1 MTADISSYFKY
12 LWIFLVRRLYVAA
25 AMILEDVFESQLDRD
40 VILREGSARWC
51 VGMGQLEEDS
61 DDLEAGYI
69 SSDESAH
76 AADLAERLRVK
87 PSKDI
92 WELEDIRQCLNQLP
106 FAEEISGLLE
116 AEDNDEV
123 ISLATSTGG
132 GEGLRTAALWACW
145 QARSSLLA
153 ALLKLGVDPNAT
165 DDAGRTCLHLSC
177 LVGSE
182 ECTHMLLEH
191 KADPNRWDSSQDTK
205 ATPLHCAASA
215 KSLACVKVLIA
226 YGADVNAGLS
236 EKSPLHYAVL
246 SNAPEVV
253 SALLEAG
260 ACPDTPQVFTE
271 TPLHVAATLGLA
283 TCTKLL
289 LDAGADVRAA
299 MGPGRATALH
309 LAAEDGH
316 AECAELLLEHGANID
331 WPNLRG
337 QTPLHLAALAQ
348 SVEVVELLVGRRADV
363 LAQDVDGRTPLH
375 GSIVRG
381 ARACD
386 VARLLLSSGADP
398 NAPDN
403 FGYTPL
409 HIAALNEFSACV
421 LLLLDYGGDVT
432 LRTNGGVSVLA
443 FIVRRVP
450 DVVPRYLEKFDDAVH
465 VSEHELGDVD
475 CELTI
480 DFRPLVP
487 CLSRGEAELLL
498 AFIEVGHKE
507 VLKHPL
513 AETFLFLKWRRI
525 RKFFVLS
532 FIYHALFITLYSLYI
547 LLIFSDIFLCEEVTC
562 DVPSYLKPVQGF
574 ILLLNICF
582 LGKEIFQA
590 CLNWSAY
597 IRQWENWLQL
607 MIILGVFLCTVPNR
621 DTGDGIITKHTSDW
635 QHDFAAITIFFC
647 WLELMMIIGRFPT
660 FGLYVQMFTTVTV
673 NFATF
678 LLAYSCLLIAFGL
691 AFSVLF
697 SNYPAFHLPAGLVK
711 TVMMMSGEL
720 EYEDIFYNN
729 CTNSQIQYPL
739 TAHGMFLIFVLLVTV
754 ILTNL
759 LVGLAVSDI
768 QALQESAGLDRLVRM
783 TELVAH
789 LESMLFSSLLSCA
802 PKQLISVL
810 RWGALLT
817 ASHTRTLNIRPNDPR
832 ENRIPKDL
840 IASVYKLVASRKNR
854 RTRSIRKNN
863 NYEVRLK
870 QCKEEDPVEKQTV
883 VKRKSNLFDRY
894 SFDSQNVERRKR
906 TTSGTNRPMSLTVN
920 AIQDICMTDIKNQL
934 ADLTKKINKL
944 VEHTELRL
952 NNIESKMDNVPP

>member
-1 MTADISSYFKY
+1 
-12 LWIFLVRRLYVAA
+12 
-25 AMILEDVFESQLDRD
+25 MILESPSVYSSDFNASMDVQD
-40 VILREGSARWC
+40 VVLREGSARWC
-51 VGMGQLEEDS
+51 VGLGAEDS
-61 DDLEAGYI
+61 DSEEMVDGYI

-92 WELEDIRQCLNQLP
+92 WELEDILSSLNQLP
-106 FAEEISGLLE
+106 YADIITTMLESGEIEEAIQFASCTVDG
-116 AEDNDEV
+116 A
-123 ISLATSTGG
+123 A
-132 GEGLRTAALWACW
+132 LRTIALWACW
-145 QARSSLLA
+145 QGRSTLLA
-153 ALLKLGVDPNAT
+153 KVLSLGVNPDSI
-165 DDAGRTCLHLSC
+165 DDAGRC

-182 ECTHMLLEH
+182 ECTTLLLEH
-191 KADPNRWDSSQDTK
+191 KADPNRWDSSHDTK

-215 KSLACVKVLIA
+215 RNLACVKVLIA

-236 EKSPLHYAVL
+236 DRSPLHYAVL
-246 SNAPEVV
+246 SNAPDV
-253 SALLEAG
+253 
-260 ACPDTPQVFTE
+260 VFTE
-271 TPLHVAATLGLA
+271 TPLHVAASLGLA

-299 MGPGRATALH
+299 LGAGRATALH

-316 AECAELLLEHGANID
+316 AECAQLLLDHGAQMD
-331 WPNLRG
+331 WPNHKG
-337 QTPLHLAALAQ
+337 QTPLHLAALAH
-348 SVEVVELLVGRRADV
+348 SVEVVELLVSRRADV
-363 LAQDVDGRTPLH
+363 RARDIDGRTPLH

-381 ARACD
+381 ARACE
-386 VARLLLSSGADP
+386 VAKLLLSAGADP
-398 NAPDN
+398 NAADN
-403 FGYTPL
+403 FGYTSL

-432 LRTNGGVSVLA
+432 LRTNGGVSALA

-450 DVVPRYLEKFDDAVH
+450 DVVPRYLAKFDDAIH

-475 CELTI
+475 CEITI

-487 CLSRGEAELLL
+487 CLSRGESELLL
-498 AFIEVGHKE
+498 AFIEVGHKDI
-507 VLKHPL
+507 LKHPL

-532 FIYHALFITLYSLYI
+532 LIYHALFITLYSLYI
-547 LLIFSDIFLCEEVTC
+547 LKIFLCEDITCEV
-562 DVPSYLKPVQGF
+562 PAYLNPVQAV
-574 ILLLNICF
+574 ILILNICF
-582 LGKEIFQA
+582 LMKEIFQA

-607 MIILGVFLCTVPNR
+607 SIIAGVFLCAVPYR
-621 DTGDGIITKHTSDW
+621 EISDGIHGRTSGW

-678 LLAYSCLLIAFGL
+678 LLAYSCLLVAFGL

-697 SNYPAFHLPAGLVK
+697 SNYGAFHLPAGLVK
-711 TVMMMSGEL
+711 TVVMMSGEL

-729 CTNSQIQYPL
+729 NSTSIQYPL
-739 TAHGMFLIFVLLVTV
+739 TAHGMFLIFTLLVTV

-783 TELVAH
+783 TQLVAH
-789 LESMLFSSLLSCA
+789 LESMLFSSLISCA
-802 PKQLISVL
+802 PKQLLAVL

-817 ASHTRTLNIRPNDPR
+817 ASQTRTLNIRPNDPR
-832 ENRIPKDL
+832 ESRIPKEL
-840 IASVYKLVASRKNR
+840 IASVYKLVASRKD
-854 RTRSIRKNN
+854 TKRSIRKKRNN
-863 NYEVRLK
+863 NYECRIK
-870 QCKEEDPVEKQTV
+870 PCKGEEDIEKQTV
-883 VKRKSNLFDRY
+883 VKRKSNLYDRY
-894 SFDSQNVERRKR
+894 SSESQNVQRRKR
-906 TTSGTNRPMSLTVN
+906 TQSGNRPVSFSLN
-920 AIQDICMTDIKNQL
+920 AIQEICMVDIKTQL
-934 ADLTKKINKL
+934 ETLTKKINKL
-944 VEHTELRL
+944 VETTEARL
-952 NNIESKMDNVPP
+952 DAIETKMDNVQPP

>member
-1 MTADISSYFKY
+1 MLCDPVIDN
-12 LWIFLVRRLYVAA
+12 IQPLY
-25 AMILEDVFESQLDRD
+25 
-40 VILREGSARWC
+40 REGSARWC
-51 VGMGQLEEDS
+51 AMSQLGEDS
-61 DDLEAGYI
+61 DDDVEAGYI
-69 SSDESAH
+69 SSDESGH

-87 PSKDI
+87 PSRDI
-92 WELEDIRQCLNQLP
+92 WEVDEILYSLRRLP
-106 FAEEISGLLE
+106 QAEEILVLIESGQYDETICLLSE
-116 AEDNDEV
+116 TFRG
-123 ISLATSTGG
+123 I
-132 GEGLRTAALWACW
+132 GERTAVLWACW
-145 QARSSLLA
+145 LGCSSLLSR
-153 ALLKLGVDPNAT
+153 LIINLDVDPNSR
-165 DDAGRTCLHLSC
+165 DEAGRTCLHLSC
-177 LVGSE
+177 LVGNE
-182 ECTHMLLEH
+182 ECVKLLLERG
-191 KADPNRWDSSQDTK
+191 ADPNKWDSYTDRK

-215 KSLACVKVLIA
+215 KSLPCVKMLLD
-226 YGADVNAGLS
+226 YRADVNAGL
-236 EKSPLHYAVL
+236 EERTPLHYAVL
-246 SNAPEVV
+246 SDAKDVV

-271 TPLHVAATLGLA
+271 TPLHVAASLGSA
-283 TCTKLL
+283 SCTKLL

-316 AECAELLLEHGANID
+316 AECAQLLLDHGACID
-331 WPNLRG
+331 KANFRG

-348 SVEVVELLVGRRADV
+348 SVEVVELLGGRNADV
-363 LAQDVDGRTPLH
+363 RARDSDGRTPLH
-375 GSIVRG
+375 GAIVRG

-386 VARLLLSSGADP
+386 VARLLLSVGADP

-432 LRTNGGVSVLA
+432 LRTNGGVSALS

-450 DVVPRYLEKFDDAVH
+450 DVIPRYLCKLDDAVH

-487 CLSRGEAELLL
+487 CLSRGESELLL
-498 AFIEVGHKE
+498 AFIEVGHKD
-507 VLKHPL
+507 VLKHPV
-513 AETFLFLKWRRI
+513 AETFLYLKWRRI

-547 LLIFSDIFLCEEVTC
+547 LQIFLCEDVTC
-562 DVPSYLKPVQGF
+562 AVPPYLRPVQYL
-574 ILLLNICF
+574 ILLLNTCF
-582 LGKEIFQA
+582 LSKEIFQA
-590 CLNWSAY
+590 FLGWSAY
-597 IRQWENWLQL
+597 FRQWENWLQCG
-607 MIILGVFLCTVPNR
+607 IILGVFLCTIPSWDMDNGVVRHN
-621 DTGDGIITKHTSDW
+621 TSDW
-635 QHDFAAITIFFC
+635 QHDVAAITIFFC

-768 QALQESAGLDRLVRM
+768 QALQEGAGLDRLVRQ
-783 TELVAH
+783 TQLISH
-789 LESMLFSSLLSCA
+789 LESMLFSSLLTCA
-802 PKQLISVL
+802 PKQLLAVL

-817 ASHTRTLNIRPNDPR
+817 ASQTRTLNIRPNDPR
-832 ENRIPKDL
+832 ESRIPKDL
-840 IASVYKLVASRKNR
+840 ITSIYKMVASRKD
-854 RTRSIRKNN
+854 TKRSVRKNN
-863 NYEVRLK
+863 NYEFRIGK
-870 QCKEEDPVEKQTV
+870 CKIDEDIARQV
-883 VKRKSNLFDRY
+883 VKRKSYLYDRY
-894 SFDSQNVERRKR
+894 SFESQHVERRKK
-906 TTSGTNRPMSLTVN
+906 TTSGSGDNKGRPVSVNINTV
-920 AIQDICMTDIKNQL
+920 QDLCMVDIKNQL
-934 ADLTKKINKL
+934 VELSKKINRLIETNETRFKVIEKKL
-944 VEHTELRL
+944 
-952 NNIESKMDNVPP
+952 NDIQPP

>member
-1 MTADISSYFKY
+1 
-12 LWIFLVRRLYVAA
+12 
-25 AMILEDVFESQLDRD
+25 MIRTHAQRSRNVSPSHCSNKNDKNKKVCQ
-40 VILREGSARWC
+40 EGSARWC
-51 VGMGQLEEDS
+51 GGMSQLPEDVE
-61 DDLEAGYI
+61 DDVEGGYI

-76 AADLAERLRVK
+76 GADLAERLRVK

-92 WELEDIRQCLNQLP
+92 WELDEIQYTLRLLP
-106 FAEEISGLLE
+106 YSEEISVLIGNGNYDETIQFASE
-116 AEDNDEV
+116 AE
-123 ISLATSTGG
+123 GG
-132 GEGLRTAALWACW
+132 FGLRTAILWACW
-145 QARSSLLA
+145 LGKSILLFK
-153 ALLKLGVDPNAT
+153 LLKMGVDPDEL

-182 ECTHMLLEH
+182 ECVKLLLDH
-191 KADPNRWDSSQDTK
+191 GAHPNTWDSSTETK

-226 YGADVNAGLS
+226 HGADVNAGLS
-236 EKSPLHYAVL
+236 DRSPLHYAVL
-246 SNAPEVV
+246 SDAPEVV
-253 SALLEAG
+253 KELLEAG

-271 TPLHVAATLGLA
+271 TPLYVAASLGSA
-283 TCTKLL
+283 SCTKLL
-289 LDAGADVRAA
+289 LNAGADVRAA
-299 MGPGRATALH
+299 MGPGKATALH

-316 AECAELLLEHGANID
+316 AECARLLLDHGAHID
-331 WPNLRG
+331 WPNFRG
-337 QTPLHLAALAQ
+337 QTPLHLATLAQ
-348 SVEVVELLVGRRADV
+348 PLEVVEMLVDRCADV
-363 LAQDVDGRTPLH
+363 RAKDADGRTPLH
-375 GSIVRG
+375 GAIVRG

-386 VARLLLSSGADP
+386 IARLLLSAGADP
-398 NAPDN
+398 NAADN

-432 LRTNGGVSVLA
+432 LRTNGGVSALS

-450 DVVPRYLEKFDDAVH
+450 DVIPRYLCKFDDAVH

-487 CLSRGEAELLL
+487 CLTRGEAELLL
-498 AFIEVGHKE
+498 AFVEVGHKD
-507 VLKHPL
+507 VLKHPV

-532 FIYHALFITLYSLYI
+532 FIYHAIFITLYSLYI
-547 LLIFSDIFLCEEVTC
+547 LQIFLCENATC
-562 DVPSYLKPVQGF
+562 NVPSYLRPVQYL
-574 ILLLNICF
+574 ILILNLCF
-582 LGKEIFQA
+582 LAKEIFQA
-590 CLNWSAY
+590 CQDWSAY
-597 IRQWENWLQL
+597 IRQWENWLQGL
-607 MIILGVFLCTVPNR
+607 IIIGVFLCTIPYWDVDNGVLR
-621 DTGDGIITKHTSDW
+621 TNTTNW
-635 QHDFAAITIFFC
+635 QHDVAAITIFFC

-729 CTNSQIQYPL
+729 CTNSEIYYPL
-739 TAHGMFLIFVLLVTV
+739 TAHIMFLIFVLLVTV

-768 QALQESAGLDRLVRM
+768 QALQEGAGLDRLVRQ
-783 TELVAH
+783 TQLIAH
-789 LESMLFSSLLSCA
+789 LEGMLFSSLLSCA
-802 PKQLISVL
+802 PQQLLTVL

-817 ASHTRTLNIRPNDPR
+817 ATHMRTINIRPNDPR
-832 ENRIPKDL
+832 ENRIPKEF
-840 IASVYKLVASRKNR
+840 ISAIYKMVASRKN
-854 RTRSIRKNN
+854 TKRSVRKNN
-863 NYEVRLK
+863 NYEFRIRR
-870 QCKEEDPVEKQTV
+870 CPEEETISKPEI
-883 VKRKSNLFDRY
+883 VKRKSNLYDRF
-894 SFDSQNVERRKR
+894 SFDSQQVERRKR
-906 TTSGTNRPMSLTVN
+906 PTSGSNTDSRNRPPSLTIN
-920 AIQDICMTDIKNQL
+920 AIQEICMVDIKSQL
-934 ADLTKKINKL
+934 LELTKKVNKL
-944 VEHTELRL
+944 LEGTEARL
-952 NNIESKMDNVPP
+952 NQIESKVNGQLP

>member
-1 MTADISSYFKY
+1 MTSKNAPKKNKKKVY
-12 LWIFLVRRLYVAA
+12 R
-25 AMILEDVFESQLDRD
+25 Q
-40 VILREGSARWC
+40 GSTRWC
-51 VGMGQLEEDS
+51 VGMDQVTEDS

-69 SSDESAH
+69 SSDESARGI
-76 AADLAERLRVK
+76 DLAERIRVK
-87 PSKDI
+87 PSRDI
-92 WELEDIRQCLNQLP
+92 WTIEEIQYVLRQLP
-106 FAEEISGLLE
+106 YAETISALVEDGLYE
-116 AEDNDEV
+116 KV
-123 ISLATSTGG
+123 INLAAQP
-132 GEGLRTAALWACW
+132 EERKTAALWACW
-145 QARSSLLA
+145 LGRSSLLA
-153 ALLKLGVDPNAT
+153 RLLKLGIDPNWA

-182 ECTHMLLEH
+182 ECVKLLLEH
-191 KADPNRWDSSQDTK
+191 KADPNRWECRHEMK

-215 KSLACVKVLIA
+215 KSLACVKILLEH
-226 YGADVNAGLS
+226 GADVNAGLN
-236 EKSPLHYAVL
+236 EHSPLHYAVL
-246 SNAPEVV
+246 SDAPEVV
-253 SALLEAG
+253 SLLLQAG

-271 TPLHVAATLGLA
+271 TPLHVAASLGSA
-283 TCTKLL
+283 KCTKLL

-299 MGPGRATALH
+299 FGTGRATALH

-316 AECAELLLEHGANID
+316 AECARLLLEHNARID
-331 WPNLRG
+331 CPNYRG

-348 SVEVVELLVGRRADV
+348 SVEVVELLVGRHADV
-363 LAQDVDGRTPLH
+363 HAKDVDGRTPLH

-386 VARLLLSSGADP
+386 VARMLLSVGADP
-398 NAPDN
+398 NAPDE

-421 LLLLDYGGDVT
+421 LLLLDYGGDLT
-432 LRTNGGVSVLA
+432 LRTNGGVSALSFV
-443 FIVRRVP
+443 VRRVP
-450 DVVPRYLEKFDDAVH
+450 DVVPRYLCKFDDAVH
-465 VSEHELGDVD
+465 MSEHELGDVD
-475 CELTI
+475 CEFTI

-487 CLSRGEAELLL
+487 CLTRGEAELLL
-498 AFIEVGHKE
+498 AFIEVGRKD
-507 VLKHPL
+507 VLKHPV

-532 FIYHALFITLYSLYI
+532 FIYHALFITLYSIYI
-547 LLIFSDIFLCEEVTC
+547 LQIYLCAEVTC
-562 DVPSYLKPVQGF
+562 DVPTYLRPVQYLI
-574 ILLLNICF
+574 ILLNLCF
-582 LGKEIFQA
+582 LCKEIFQA
-590 CLNWSAY
+590 CLDWSAY
-597 IRQWENWLQL
+597 IRQWENWLQC
-607 MIILGVFLCTVPNR
+607 IIIIGVFLCTAPNWEMDNGVIR
-621 DTGDGIITKHTSDW
+621 SNTSGW
-635 QHDFAAITIFFC
+635 QHDIAAVTIFFC

-697 SNYPAFHLPAGLVK
+697 SNYPAFQLPAGLVK

-768 QALQESAGLDRLVRM
+768 QALQVSAGLDRLVR
-783 TELVAH
+783 TTQLVAH

-802 PKQLISVL
+802 PKQLIAVL

-832 ENRIPKDL
+832 ENRIPKEL
-840 IASVYKLVASRKNR
+840 ITSIYGMVASRKD
-854 RTRSIRKNN
+854 TKRSIRKNN
-863 NYEVRLK
+863 NYECRIK
-870 QCKEEDPVEKQTV
+870 CKEEPGAPKPQLI
-883 VKRKSNLFDRY
+883 KRKSNLFDRY
-894 SFDSQNVERRKR
+894 SSESQQVERRKR
-906 TTSGTNRPMSLTVN
+906 TTSGSDNRNRPISMNIS
-920 AIQDICMTDIKNQL
+920 AIQEICMVDIKTQL
-934 ADLTKKINKL
+934 TELTKKINKL
-944 VEHTELRL
+944 VEVTDSRL
-952 NNIESKMDNVPP
+952 NIIEKKLDSIPPS

>member
-1 MTADISSYFKY
+1 
-12 LWIFLVRRLYVAA
+12 
-25 AMILEDVFESQLDRD
+25 MILESPSGHSSDFYTSIDMQD

-51 VGMGQLEEDS
+51 VGMGGGDS
-61 DDLEAGYI
+61 DSEDMGDGYI

-92 WELEDIRQCLNQLP
+92 WELEDIQCSLNQLP
-106 FAEEISGLLE
+106 YAETISAMLESGEIQ
-116 AEDNDEV
+116 EV
-123 ISLATSTGG
+123 IQFAASTVD
-132 GEGLRTAALWACW
+132 GEALRTIALWACW
-145 QARSSLLA
+145 QGRSTLLA
-153 ALLKLGVDPNAT
+153 KMLSLGVNPDSI
-165 DDAGRTCLHLSC
+165 DDAGRSCLHLSC

-182 ECTHMLLEH
+182 ECTTLLLEH
-191 KADPNRWDSSQDTK
+191 KANPNRWDSSLDTK

-215 KSLACVKVLIA
+215 RNLACVKVLIA

-236 EKSPLHYAVL
+236 ERSPLHYAVL
-246 SNAPEVV
+246 SNAHDVV

-271 TPLHVAATLGLA
+271 TPLHVAASLGLA

-299 MGPGRATALH
+299 MGAGRTTALH

-316 AECAELLLEHGANID
+316 AECAQLLLDHGAQMD
-331 WPNLRG
+331 WPNHKG
-337 QTPLHLAALAQ
+337 QTPLHLAALAH
-348 SVEVVELLVGRRADV
+348 SVEVVELLVSRRADV
-363 LAQDVDGRTPLH
+363 RARDVDGRTPLH

-381 ARACD
+381 ARACE
-386 VARLLLSSGADP
+386 VAKLLLSSGADP
-398 NAPDN
+398 NAADN
-403 FGYTPL
+403 FGYTSL

-432 LRTNGGVSVLA
+432 LRTNGGVSALA

-450 DVVPRYLEKFDDAVH
+450 DVVPRYLAKFDDAIH

-475 CELTI
+475 CEITI

-487 CLSRGEAELLL
+487 NLSRGESELLL
-498 AFIEVGHKE
+498 AFIEVGHKDI
-507 VLKHPL
+507 LKHPL

-547 LLIFSDIFLCEEVTC
+547 LQIFLCEDITCEV
-562 DVPSYLKPVQGF
+562 PAYLNPVQAV
-574 ILLLNICF
+574 IVILNICF
-582 LGKEIFQA
+582 LIKEIFQA

-597 IRQWENWLQL
+597 IRQWENWLQI
-607 MIILGVFLCTVPNR
+607 MIIAGVFLCAVPYR
-621 DTGDGIITKHTSDW
+621 EISDGLHGRTSGW
-635 QHDFAAITIFFC
+635 QHDIAAITIFFC

-678 LLAYSCLLIAFGL
+678 LLAYSCLLVAFGL

-697 SNYPAFHLPAGLVK
+697 SNYGAFHLPAGLVK
-711 TVMMMSGEL
+711 TVVMMSGEL

-729 CTNSQIQYPL
+729 NSTSIQYPL
-739 TAHGMFLIFVLLVTV
+739 TAHGMFLIFTLLVTV

-783 TELVAH
+783 TQLVAH
-789 LESMLFSSLLSCA
+789 LESMLFSSLISCA
-802 PKQLISVL
+802 PKQLLAVL

-817 ASHTRTLNIRPNDPR
+817 ASQTRTLNIRPNDPR
-832 ENRIPKDL
+832 ESRIPKEL
-840 IASVYKLVASRKNR
+840 IASVYKLVASRKD
-854 RTRSIRKNN
+854 TKRSIRKKNN
-863 NYEVRLK
+863 NYECRIK
-870 QCKEEDPVEKQTV
+870 PCKGEEDIEKPTV
-883 VKRKSNLFDRY
+883 VKRKSNLYDRY
-894 SFDSQNVERRKR
+894 SSESQNVQRRKR
-906 TTSGTNRPMSLTVN
+906 TQSGNRPVSFSLN
-920 AIQDICMTDIKNQL
+920 AIQEICMVDIKTQL
-934 ADLTKKINKL
+934 ETLTKKINKL
-944 VEHTELRL
+944 VETTESRL
-952 NNIESKMDNVPP
+952 DAIETKMDNIHPS

>member
-1 MTADISSYFKY
+1 
-12 LWIFLVRRLYVAA
+12 
-25 AMILEDVFESQLDRD
+25 
-40 VILREGSARWC
+40 
-51 VGMGQLEEDS
+51 MGQLPEDS
-61 DDLEAGYI
+61 DDDVEAAYI

-76 AADLAERLRVK
+76 AVDLAERLRVK
-87 PSKDI
+87 PSRDI
-92 WELEDIRQCLNQLP
+92 WELDEINYSLDQLP
-106 FAEEISGLLE
+106 HAEEIAALIDTGQYE
-116 AEDNDEV
+116 QV
-123 ISLATSTGG
+123 ISFAIQTDKSVGVV
-132 GEGLRTAALWACW
+132 TAGLWACW
-145 QARSSLLA
+145 QGRSSLLEK
-153 ALLKLGVDPNAT
+153 LLRLGLDPNSS

-182 ECTHMLLEH
+182 ECVKLLLYY
-191 KADPNRWDSSQDTK
+191 KADPNRWDTSSERR

-215 KSLACVKVLIA
+215 KSLACVKVLLNH
-226 YGADVNAGLS
+226 GADVNAGLT
-236 EKSPLHYAVL
+236 ERSPLHYAVL
-246 SNAPEVV
+246 SDAAEVV
-253 SALLEAG
+253 QLLLEAG

-271 TPLHVAATLGLA
+271 TPLHVAASLGSPL
-283 TCTKLL
+283 CTKLL
-289 LDAGADVRAA
+289 LEAGADVRAA
-299 MGPGRATALH
+299 LGPGKATALH

-316 AECAELLLEHGANID
+316 AECARLLLNHGARID
-331 WPNLRG
+331 WPNFRG

-348 SVEVVELLVGRRADV
+348 SVEVVELLVSRRADV
-363 LAQDVDGRTPLH
+363 KARDSDGRTPLH
-375 GSIVRG
+375 GAIVRG

-386 VARLLLSSGADP
+386 VARLLLSVGADP

-432 LRTNGGVSVLA
+432 LRTNGGVSALS

-450 DVVPRYLEKFDDAVH
+450 DVIPRYLCKFDDAVH

-498 AFIEVGHKE
+498 AFIEVGRKD
-507 VLKHPL
+507 VLKHPV

-532 FIYHALFITLYSLYI
+532 FIYHALFISLYSIYI
-547 LLIFSDIFLCEEVTC
+547 LQIYLCEDVTC
-562 DVPSYLKPVQGF
+562 DVPAYVRPIQYLII
-574 ILLLNICF
+574 ILNLCF
-582 LGKEIFQA
+582 MCKEIFQA
-590 CLNWSAY
+590 CLDWSAY
-597 IRQWENWLQL
+597 IRQWENWLQCL
-607 MIILGVFLCTVPNR
+607 IILGVFLCTIPW
-621 DTGDGIITKHTSDW
+621 GIDNGVVIKGNTSNW
-635 QHDFAAITIFFC
+635 QHDIAAVTIFFC

-660 FGLYVQMFTTVTV
+660 FGLYVQMFTTVSV

-697 SNYPAFHLPAGLVK
+697 SNYPAFHLPAGFVK

-729 CTNSQIQYPL
+729 GDAQIQYPL

-768 QALQESAGLDRLVRM
+768 QALQESAGLNRLIRQ
-783 TELVAH
+783 TQLVAH
-789 LESMLFSSLLSCA
+789 LESMLFSSMLSCA
-802 PKQLISVL
+802 PRQLLAVL

-817 ASHTRTLNIRPNDPR
+817 ASQTRTLNIRPNDPR

-840 IASVYKLVASRKNR
+840 ISSIYKMVASRKVIKRSVR
-854 RTRSIRKNN
+854 RNN
-863 NYEVRLK
+863 NYECQIK
-870 QCKEEDPVEKQTV
+870 KCKESEENVQQQ
-883 VKRKSNLFDRY
+883 VKRKSYLFDRF
-894 SFDSQNVERRKR
+894 SNEGQQIERRKK
-906 TTSGTNRPMSLTVN
+906 TSSSIESRNRPVSLTISG
-920 AIQDICMTDIKNQL
+920 IQEICMVDIKNQL
-934 ADLTKKINKL
+934 AELSKKVTKLTESTENKL
-944 VEHTELRL
+944 KVIENKL
-952 NNIESKMDNVPP
+952 NDILPP

>member
-1 MTADISSYFKY
+1 MQVMFNETTKDNIQVVY
-12 LWIFLVRRLYVAA
+12 
-25 AMILEDVFESQLDRD
+25 
-40 VILREGSARWC
+40 REGSARWYA
-51 VGMGQLEEDS
+51 GISELAEDAE
-61 DDLEAGYI
+61 DDAEAGYI

-76 AADLAERLRVK
+76 GVDLAERLRVK

-92 WELEDIRQCLNQLP
+92 WELDEIQYTLRQLP
-106 FAEEISGLLE
+106 HFEEILSLMDTGHY
-116 AEDNDEV
+116 DEV
-123 ISLATSTGG
+123 ISYATNTNGG
-132 GEGLRTAALWACW
+132 VGLRSAALWACW
-145 QARSSLLA
+145 LGRSTLLTK
-153 ALLKLGVDPNAT
+153 LLKLGIDPDET

-182 ECTHMLLEH
+182 VCAKVLLDH
-191 KADPNRWDSSQDTK
+191 GAHPNRWDSSTDTK

-226 YGADVNAGLS
+226 HGADVNAGLS
-236 EKSPLHYAVL
+236 DRSPLHYAVL
-246 SNAPEVV
+246 SDAPEVV
-253 SALLEAG
+253 KELLEAG

-271 TPLHVAATLGLA
+271 TPLHVAASLGSA
-283 TCTKLL
+283 SCTKLL

-299 MGPGRATALH
+299 VGPGRSTALH

-316 AECAELLLEHGANID
+316 AECARLLLEHGAHID
-331 WPNLRG
+331 WPNFRG
-337 QTPLHLAALAQ
+337 QTPLHLATLAQ
-348 SVEVVELLVGRRADV
+348 SLEVVEMLVSKCANVRARD
-363 LAQDVDGRTPLH
+363 ADGRTPLH
-375 GSIVRG
+375 GAIVRG

-386 VARLLLSSGADP
+386 VARLLLSAGADP

-432 LRTNGGVSVLA
+432 LRTNGGVSALS

-450 DVVPRYLEKFDDAVH
+450 DVIPRYLCKFDDAVH

-487 CLSRGEAELLL
+487 CLTRGEAELLL
-498 AFIEVGHKE
+498 AFVEVGRKD
-507 VLKHPL
+507 VLKHPV

-547 LLIFSDIFLCEEVTC
+547 LQIFLCEDVTC
-562 DVPSYLKPVQGF
+562 NVPSYLRPMQYL
-574 ILLLNICF
+574 ILLLNLCF
-582 LGKEIFQA
+582 MLKEVFQA
-590 CLNWSAY
+590 CQDWSAY
-597 IRQWENWLQL
+597 IRQWENWLQCF
-607 MIILGVFLCTVPNR
+607 IIIGVFLCTIPYWDIDNGVIR
-621 DTGDGIITKHTSDW
+621 TDTTDW
-635 QHDFAAITIFFC
+635 QHDVAAITIFFC

-691 AFSVLF
+691 AFSILF

-711 TVMMMSGEL
+711 TVIMMSGEL
-720 EYEDIFYNN
+720 EYEDIFYSNSSS
-729 CTNSQIQYPL
+729 SQIQYPL
-739 TAHGMFLIFVLLVTV
+739 TAHGMFLIFVVLVTV

-768 QALQESAGLDRLVRM
+768 QALQESAGLDRLVRQ
-783 TELVAH
+783 TELIAH
-789 LESMLFSSLLSCA
+789 LEGMLFSSLLSCA
-802 PKQLISVL
+802 PKQLLAVL

-817 ASHTRTLNIRPNDPR
+817 ASQMRTLNIRPNDPR
-832 ENRIPKDL
+832 ESRIPKEL
-840 IASVYKLVASRKNR
+840 ISSIYKMVASRKD
-854 RTRSIRKNN
+854 TKRSIRKNN
-863 NYEVRLK
+863 NYEFRLMK
-870 QCKEEDPVEKQTV
+870 CKDEEDKEQKQDV
-883 VKRKSNLFDRY
+883 VKRKSNLYDRY
-894 SFDSQNVERRKR
+894 SVESQNVERRKR
-906 TTSGTNRPMSLTVN
+906 TTSGSNADKNRPPSLTIN
-920 AIQDICMTDIKNQL
+920 AIQEICMVDIKTQL
-934 ADLTKKINKL
+934 LELTKKVNKL
-944 VEHTELRL
+944 VEITDARL
-952 NNIESKMDNVPP
+952 NQIESKLDVQPP

>member
-1 MTADISSYFKY
+1 MIRSPGHRP
-12 LWIFLVRRLYVAA
+12 RRANTRSEHERKRKKV
-25 AMILEDVFESQLDRD
+25 
-40 VILREGSARWC
+40 LREGSARWC
-51 VGMGQLEEDS
+51 GGMSQVPEDT
-61 DDLEAGYI
+61 DDDVEAAYI

-76 AADLAERLRVK
+76 GVDLAERLRVK
-87 PSKDI
+87 PSPDI
-92 WELEDIRQCLNQLP
+92 WELDEIDYNLRHLP
-106 FAEEISGLLE
+106 LAEEISTTIESGHYDETIEIASNTENGLL
-116 AEDNDEV
+116 
-123 ISLATSTGG
+123 
-132 GEGLRTAALWACW
+132 TAALWACW
-145 QARSSLLA
+145 LGRSSLLSR
-153 ALLKLGVDPNAT
+153 LLKLGLDPNRT
-165 DDAGRTCLHLSC
+165 DEAGSC
-177 LVGSE
+177 LVGSD
-182 ECTHMLLEH
+182 ECSKLLLEH
-191 KADPNRWDSSQDTK
+191 GANPNMWDTSTDKK

-236 EKSPLHYAVL
+236 ERSPLHYAVL
-246 SNAPEVV
+246 SDAPIVV
-253 SALLEAG
+253 KELLAAG

-271 TPLHVAATLGLA
+271 TPLHVAASLGSA
-283 TCTKLL
+283 SCTKLL

-299 MGPGRATALH
+299 LGAGRATALH

-316 AECAELLLEHGANID
+316 AECARLLLEHGARID
-331 WPNLRG
+331 LPNLRG

-348 SVEVVELLVGRRADV
+348 SLEVVELLVIKRADV
-363 LAQDVDGRTPLH
+363 RARDGDGRTPLH
-375 GSIVRG
+375 GAIVRG

-386 VARLLLSSGADP
+386 VARTLLSAGADP

-432 LRTNGGVSVLA
+432 LRTNGGVSALS

-450 DVVPRYLEKFDDAVH
+450 DVIPRYLCKLDDAVH

-475 CELTI
+475 CELVI

-498 AFIEVGHKE
+498 AFIEVGRKD
-507 VLKHPL
+507 VLKHPV

-525 RKFFVLS
+525 RKFFVMS

-547 LLIFSDIFLCEEVTC
+547 LQIFLCESRSC
-562 DVPSYLKPVQGF
+562 DVPTYLRPVQYL
-574 ILLLNICF
+574 ILLLNTCF
-582 LGKEIFQA
+582 LSKEIFQS
-590 CLNWSAY
+590 CLDWSAY
-597 IRQWENWLQL
+597 IRQWENWLQWL
-607 MIILGVFLCTVPNR
+607 IILGVFLCTIPRWDNGEIR
-621 DTGDGIITKHTSDW
+621 HNTSNW
-635 QHDFAAITIFFC
+635 QHDIAAITIFFC

-697 SNYPAFHLPAGLVK
+697 SNYAAFQLPASLVK

-720 EYEDIFYNN
+720 EYEDIFYS
-729 CTNSQIQYPL
+729 NSTTQSHYPA
-739 TAHGMFLIFVLLVTV
+739 TAHGMFLIFVVLVTV

-768 QALQESAGLDRLVRM
+768 QALQESAGLDRLVRQ
-783 TELVAH
+783 TQLVAH
-789 LESMLFSSLLSCA
+789 LESMLFSSLLTCA
-802 PKQLISVL
+802 PKQLLGVL

-817 ASHTRTLNIRPNDPR
+817 ASHTRTLTIRPNDPR

-840 IASVYKLVASRKNR
+840 IASVYKMVASRKS
-854 RTRSIRKNN
+854 TRKSIKHNN
-863 NYEVRLK
+863 NYVFRIRKCKGEEEAPK
-870 QCKEEDPVEKQTV
+870 QDL

-894 SFDSQNVERRKR
+894 SSESQQVERRKR
-906 TTSGTNRPMSLTVN
+906 TTSASNADRIRPQSLNIN
-920 AIQDICMTDIKNQL
+920 AIQEICMVDIKTQL
-934 ADLTKKINKL
+934 LELTKRVNKL
-944 VEHTELRL
+944 IDTTETRL
-952 NNIESKMDNVPP
+952 NQIENKISQPP

>member
-1 MTADISSYFKY
+1 MLCDKGDE
-12 LWIFLVRRLYVAA
+12 V
-25 AMILEDVFESQLDRD
+25 SQLY
-40 VILREGSARWC
+40 REGSVRWRGEMSE
-51 VGMGQLEEDS
+51 VVEDS
-61 DDLEAGYI
+61 DDGDAAYI

-76 AADLAERLRVK
+76 GVDLDERVRVK
-87 PSKDI
+87 PSRDI
-92 WELEDIRQCLNQLP
+92 WELEDILFDLRQLP
-106 FAEEISGLLE
+106 HSEELLAILDSGHY
-116 AEDNDEV
+116 DDV
-123 ISLATSTGG
+123 INFIMQTDKLITLKT
-132 GEGLRTAALWACW
+132 TVLWACW
-145 QARSSLLA
+145 LGRSSLLTR
-153 ALLKLGVDPNAT
+153 LLKLAADPNSA
-165 DDAGRTCLHLSC
+165 DGAGRTCLHLSC
-177 LVGSE
+177 LVANE
-182 ECTHMLLEH
+182 ECVKLLLDH
-191 KADPNRWDSSQDTK
+191 GADPNKWDSLTEKK

-215 KSLACVKVLIA
+215 KCLKCVKVLINH
-226 YGADVNAGLS
+226 GADVNAGLS
-236 EKSPLHYAVL
+236 ERSPLHYAVL
-246 SNAPEVV
+246 SDAPEVV
-253 SALLEAG
+253 GALLEAG

-271 TPLHVAATLGLA
+271 TPLHVAASLGSDS
-283 TCTKLL
+283 CMKLL

-299 MGPGRATALH
+299 LGPGRTTALH
-309 LAAEDGH
+309 LAAVDGH
-316 AECAELLLEHGANID
+316 AECAKLLLDHGAHID
-331 WPNLRG
+331 CPNSRG
-337 QTPLHLAALAQ
+337 QTSLHLAALAQ
-348 SVEVVELLVGRRADV
+348 SIEVVELLVGRRADIQ
-363 LAQDVDGRTPLH
+363 ARDIDGRTPLH

-386 VARLLLSSGADP
+386 VARILLSVGADP

-432 LRTNGGVSVLA
+432 LRTNGGVSALS

-450 DVVPRYLEKFDDAVH
+450 DVIPRYLRKFDDMVH

-475 CELTI
+475 CEFTI

-498 AFIEVGHKE
+498 AFIEVGHKD
-507 VLKHPL
+507 VLKHPV

-532 FIYHALFITLYSLYI
+532 FVYHALFITLYSLYI
-547 LLIFSDIFLCEEVTC
+547 LQIFLCEDVTC
-562 DVPSYLKPVQGF
+562 AVPSYLRPVQYL

-582 LGKEIFQA
+582 MCKELFQV
-590 CLNWSAY
+590 CLDYSAY
-597 IRQWENWLQL
+597 IRQWENWLQIL
-607 MIILGVFLCTVPNR
+607 IIIGVFLCTAPTWYMENGVA
-621 DTGDGIITKHTSDW
+621 KSTSNW
-635 QHDFAAITIFFC
+635 QHDVAAITIFFC

-729 CTNSQIQYPL
+729 GTDSQIHYPF

-768 QALQESAGLDRLVRM
+768 QALQESAGLDRLVRQ
-783 TELVAH
+783 TQLVAH
-789 LESMLFSSLLSCA
+789 LESMLFSPLLTCA
-802 PKQLISVL
+802 PRQLLAVL

-817 ASHTRTLNIRPNDPR
+817 ASHIRTLNIRPNDPR
-832 ENRIPKDL
+832 ENRIPKEL
-840 IASVYKLVASRKNR
+840 ISSIYKMVASRNNTKK
-854 RTRSIRKNN
+854 SIRRNN
-863 NYEVRLK
+863 NYECRIRK
-870 QCKEEDPVEKQTV
+870 SKEDDDIERQV
-883 VKRKSNLFDRY
+883 VKRKSNLYDQF
-894 SFDSQNVERRKR
+894 SLENQVERRKK
-906 TTSGTNRPMSLTVN
+906 TTSTSDNRNRPMSVTIS
-920 AIQDICMTDIKNQL
+920 AIQEICMVDIKTQL

-944 VEHTELRL
+944 VETTESRL
-952 NNIESKMDNVPP
+952 NTLENKLDNR

>member
-1 MTADISSYFKY
+1 MS
-12 LWIFLVRRLYVAA
+12 AA
-25 AMILEDVFESQLDRD
+25 AKNVKKKIY
-40 VILREGSARWC
+40 REGSSRWC
-51 VGMGQLEEDS
+51 AGMSQLTEDS
-61 DDLEAGYI
+61 DDDDIEAGFI
-69 SSDESAH
+69 SSDESGH

-87 PSKDI
+87 PSRDI
-92 WELEDIRQCLNQLP
+92 WELDEILQSLNQLP
-106 FAEEISGLLE
+106 HADEILAFIE
-116 AEDNDEV
+116 AGQYDTILCLQSEMDGN
-123 ISLATSTGG
+123 
-132 GEGLRTAALWACW
+132 RTAVLWACW
-145 QARSSLLA
+145 LGKSTLLDM
-153 ALLKLGVDPNAT
+153 LLKAGVNPNSC
-165 DDAGRTCLHLSC
+165 DDSGRTCLHLSC
-177 LVGSE
+177 LVGSA
-182 ECTHMLLEH
+182 ECAKLLLEYH
-191 KADPNRWDSSQDTK
+191 ADPNMWDSYSERK

-215 KSLACVKVLIA
+215 KSLACVKVLIE
-226 YGADVNAGLS
+226 YGADVNAGLDDR
-236 EKSPLHYAVL
+236 SPLHYAVL
-246 SNAPEVV
+246 SDATDVV

-271 TPLHVAATLGLA
+271 TPLHVAASLGLA
-283 TCTKLL
+283 QCAKLL

-299 MGPGRATALH
+299 MGTGRATALH

-316 AECAELLLEHGANID
+316 AECAKVLLDHGARID
-331 WPNLRG
+331 WPNFRG

-348 SVEVVELLVGRRADV
+348 SVEVVELLVGRYANVRARDN
-363 LAQDVDGRTPLH
+363 DGRTPLH
-375 GSIVRG
+375 GAIVRG

-386 VARLLLSSGADP
+386 VARLLLSVGADP

-432 LRTNGGVSVLA
+432 LRTNGGVSALA

-450 DVVPRYLEKFDDAVH
+450 DVIPRYLSKFDDAVH

-487 CLSRGEAELLL
+487 CVTRGEAELLL
-498 AFIEVGHKE
+498 AFIEVGRKD
-507 VLKHPL
+507 VLKHPV
-513 AETFLFLKWRRI
+513 AETFLFLKWRII

-532 FIYHALFITLYSLYI
+532 FIYHALFISLYSLYI
-547 LLIFSDIFLCEEVTC
+547 LQIFLCADVTC
-562 DVPSYLKPVQGF
+562 DVPTYLRPVQYL
-574 ILLLNICF
+574 ILLLNLCF
-582 LGKEIFQA
+582 MFKEIFQA
-590 CLNWSAY
+590 CLDWSAY
-597 IRQWENWLQL
+597 IRQWENWLQCV
-607 MIILGVFLCTVPNR
+607 IVFGVFLCTIPYWDMDQGTIRSN
-621 DTGDGIITKHTSDW
+621 TSNW
-635 QHDFAAITIFFC
+635 QHDVAAVTIFFC

-678 LLAYSCLLIAFGL
+678 LLAYSCLLVAFGL

-720 EYEDIFYNN
+720 EYEDIFYSN

-768 QALQESAGLDRLVRM
+768 QALQESAGLDRLVRQ
-783 TELVAH
+783 TQLVAH
-789 LESMLFSSLLSCA
+789 LESMLFSSLLTCA
-802 PKQLISVL
+802 PKQLLAML

-832 ENRIPKDL
+832 ENRIPKEL
-840 IASVYKLVASRKNR
+840 IASIYKMVASRKS
-854 RTRSIRKNN
+854 TKRSIRKNN
-863 NYEVRLK
+863 NYECKIR
-870 QCKEEDPVEKQTV
+870 QCKDEEDNEKVQQQQ
-883 VKRKSNLFDRY
+883 VKRKSYLYDRF
-894 SFDSQNVERRKR
+894 SSESQQVERRKR
-906 TTSGTNRPMSLTVN
+906 TTSGSTENKPRPVSLNINT
-920 AIQDICMTDIKNQL
+920 IQEICMVDIKTQL
-934 ADLTKKINKL
+934 SDLTKKVNQLIEASESRLSLIEKKL
-944 VEHTELRL
+944 DD
-952 NNIESKMDNVPP
+952 IQPP

>member
-1 MTADISSYFKY
+1 MKAQELNKM
-12 LWIFLVRRLYVAA
+12 L
-25 AMILEDVFESQLDRD
+25 FEAVMNKIPS
-40 VILREGSARWC
+40 VYREGSSRWC
-51 VGMGQLEEDS
+51 AGDVMSQVAEDS
-61 DDLEAGYI
+61 DDDVEAGYI

-76 AADLAERLRVK
+76 ALDLAERLRIK
-87 PSKDI
+87 PSRDI
-92 WELEDIRQCLNQLP
+92 WELDEIQYSLHQLP
-106 FAEEISGLLE
+106 HAEEISILVETGHYDDVICFVTPTEKCLL
-116 AEDNDEV
+116 A
-123 ISLATSTGG
+123 
-132 GEGLRTAALWACW
+132 RTAALWACW
-145 QARSSLLA
+145 LARSSLLDR
-153 ALLKLGVDPNAT
+153 LLKLGVDPNSA

-177 LVGSE
+177 LVGSD
-182 ECTHMLLEH
+182 ECVRLLLQH
-191 KADPNRWDSSQDTK
+191 KADPNKWDSSSEK
-205 ATPLHCAASA
+205 RATPLHCAASA
-215 KSLACVKVLIA
+215 KSVTCVKVLLNH
-226 YGADVNAGLS
+226 GADVNAGLS
-236 EKSPLHYAVL
+236 ERSPLHYAVL
-246 SNAPEVV
+246 SNATDVV
-253 SALLEAG
+253 RALLEAG

-271 TPLHVAATLGLA
+271 TPLHVAASLGSA
-283 TCTKLL
+283 SCTKLL

-299 MGPGRATALH
+299 LGPGRATALH

-316 AECAELLLEHGANID
+316 AECAQLLLDNGAHID
-331 WPNLRG
+331 WPNFRG

-348 SVEVVELLVGRRADV
+348 SVEVVELLVSRRADV
-363 LAQDVDGRTPLH
+363 KARDGDGRTPLH
-375 GSIVRG
+375 GAIVRG

-386 VARLLLSSGADP
+386 VARLLLSVGADP

-432 LRTNGGVSVLA
+432 LRTNGGISALS

-450 DVVPRYLEKFDDAVH
+450 DVIPRYLCKFDDAVH

-480 DFRPLVP
+480 DFRPLVS

-498 AFIEVGHKE
+498 AFVEVGRRD
-507 VLKHPL
+507 VLKHPV

-547 LLIFSDIFLCEEVTC
+547 LQTYLCEEETC
-562 DVPSYLKPVQGF
+562 DVPAYVRPIQYLII
-574 ILLLNICF
+574 ILNLCF
-582 LGKEIFQA
+582 MSKELFQA
-590 CLNWSAY
+590 CLDWSAY
-597 IRQWENWLQL
+597 IRQWENWLQCL
-607 MIILGVFLCTVPNR
+607 IIIGVFLCTIPWDVEN
-621 DTGDGIITKHTSDW
+621 GVVLKNNTSNW
-635 QHDFAAITIFFC
+635 QHDVAAITIFFC

-739 TAHGMFLIFVLLVTV
+739 TAHGIFLIFVLLVTV

-768 QALQESAGLDRLVRM
+768 QALQESAGLDRLVRQ
-783 TELVAH
+783 TQLVAH

-802 PKQLISVL
+802 PRQLISVL

-817 ASHTRTLNIRPNDPR
+817 ATQTRTLNIRPNDPR

-840 IASVYKLVASRKNR
+840 IASIYKMVASRKD
-854 RTRSIRKNN
+854 TKRSIRKNN
-863 NYEVRLK
+863 NYKCIVKKEKDDSEVDTP
-870 QCKEEDPVEKQTV
+870 QI
-883 VKRKSNLFDRY
+883 VKRKSYLYDRF
-894 SFDSQNVERRKR
+894 SSEGQQVERRKR
-906 TTSGTNRPMSLTVN
+906 TTSSSLENRNRPVSLTISG
-920 AIQDICMTDIKNQL
+920 IQEICMVDIKTQL
-934 ADLTKKINKL
+934 MELSKKISKL
-944 VEHTELRL
+944 TETTEARL
-952 NNIESKMDNVPP
+952 KLIESKLGDSQPP

>member
-1 MTADISSYFKY
+1 
-12 LWIFLVRRLYVAA
+12 
-25 AMILEDVFESQLDRD
+25 MICDTVLENIQPVYRQ
-40 VILREGSARWC
+40 GSTRWC
-51 VGMGQLEEDS
+51 VGMDQVTEDS

-69 SSDESAH
+69 SSDESARGI
-76 AADLAERLRVK
+76 DLAERIRVK
-87 PSKDI
+87 PSRDI
-92 WELEDIRQCLNQLP
+92 WTIEEIQYVLRQLP
-106 FAEEISGLLE
+106 YAETISALVEDGLYE
-116 AEDNDEV
+116 KV
-123 ISLATSTGG
+123 INLAAQP
-132 GEGLRTAALWACW
+132 EERKTAALWACW
-145 QARSSLLA
+145 LGRSSLLA
-153 ALLKLGVDPNAT
+153 RLLKLGIDPNWA

-182 ECTHMLLEH
+182 ECVKLLLEH
-191 KADPNRWDSSQDTK
+191 KADPNRWECRHEMK

-215 KSLACVKVLIA
+215 KSLACVKILLEH
-226 YGADVNAGLS
+226 GADVNAGLN
-236 EKSPLHYAVL
+236 EHSPLHYAVL
-246 SNAPEVV
+246 SDAPEVV
-253 SALLEAG
+253 SLLLQAG

-271 TPLHVAATLGLA
+271 TPLHVAASLGSA
-283 TCTKLL
+283 KCTKLL

-299 MGPGRATALH
+299 FGTGRATALH

-316 AECAELLLEHGANID
+316 AECARLLLEHNARID
-331 WPNLRG
+331 CPNYRG

-348 SVEVVELLVGRRADV
+348 SVEVVELLVGRHADV
-363 LAQDVDGRTPLH
+363 HAKDVDGRTPLH

-386 VARLLLSSGADP
+386 VARMLLSVGADP
-398 NAPDN
+398 NAPDE

-421 LLLLDYGGDVT
+421 LLLLDYGGDLT
-432 LRTNGGVSVLA
+432 LRTNGGVSALSFV
-443 FIVRRVP
+443 VRRVP
-450 DVVPRYLEKFDDAVH
+450 DVVPRYLCKFDDAVH
-465 VSEHELGDVD
+465 MSEHELGDVD
-475 CELTI
+475 CEFTI

-487 CLSRGEAELLL
+487 CLTRGEAELLL
-498 AFIEVGHKE
+498 AFIEVGRKD
-507 VLKHPL
+507 VLKHPV

-532 FIYHALFITLYSLYI
+532 FIYHALFITLYSIYI
-547 LLIFSDIFLCEEVTC
+547 LQIYLCAEVTC
-562 DVPSYLKPVQGF
+562 DVPTYLRPVQYLI
-574 ILLLNICF
+574 ILLNLCF
-582 LGKEIFQA
+582 LCKEIFQA
-590 CLNWSAY
+590 CLDWSAY
-597 IRQWENWLQL
+597 IRQWENWLQC
-607 MIILGVFLCTVPNR
+607 IIIIGVFLCTAPNWEMDNGVIR
-621 DTGDGIITKHTSDW
+621 SNTSGW
-635 QHDFAAITIFFC
+635 QHDIAAVTIFFC

-697 SNYPAFHLPAGLVK
+697 SNYPAFQLPAGLVK

-768 QALQESAGLDRLVRM
+768 QALQVSAGLDRLVR
-783 TELVAH
+783 TTQLVAH

-802 PKQLISVL
+802 PKQLIAVL

-832 ENRIPKDL
+832 ENRIPKEL
-840 IASVYKLVASRKNR
+840 ITSIYGMVASRKD
-854 RTRSIRKNN
+854 TKRSIRKNN
-863 NYEVRLK
+863 NYECRIK
-870 QCKEEDPVEKQTV
+870 CKEEPGAPKPQLI
-883 VKRKSNLFDRY
+883 KRKSNLFDRY
-894 SFDSQNVERRKR
+894 SSESQQVERRKR
-906 TTSGTNRPMSLTVN
+906 TTSGSDNRNRPISMNIS
-920 AIQDICMTDIKNQL
+920 AIQEICMVDIKTQL
-934 ADLTKKINKL
+934 TELTKKINKL
-944 VEHTELRL
+944 VEVTDSRL
-952 NNIESKMDNVPP
+952 NIIEKKLDSIPPS

>member
-1 MTADISSYFKY
+1 MSVKNVKKNK
-12 LWIFLVRRLYVAA
+12 IF
-25 AMILEDVFESQLDRD
+25 
-40 VILREGSARWC
+40 REGSARWC
-51 VGMGQLEEDS
+51 GGMGQLAEDS
-61 DDLEAGYI
+61 DDDDVEAGFI
-69 SSDESAH
+69 SSDESGH

-87 PSKDI
+87 PSRDI
-92 WELEDIRQCLNQLP
+92 WELDEILQSLNQLP
-106 FAEEISGLLE
+106 HADEISTLIE
-116 AEDNDEV
+116 AGQCDTTL
-123 ISLATSTGG
+123 SLVAET
-132 GEGLRTAALWACW
+132 EADRTAVLWASW
-145 QARSSLLA
+145 LGRSCVLYR
-153 ALLKLGVDPNAT
+153 LLKAGVNPNSC
-165 DDAGRTCLHLSC
+165 DNSGRTCLHLSC

-182 ECTHMLLEH
+182 DCVKLLLEYH
-191 KADPNRWDSSQDTK
+191 ADPNMWDSYSERR

-215 KSLACVKVLIA
+215 KSLACVKVLLEH
-226 YGADVNAGLS
+226 GADVNAGLDDR
-236 EKSPLHYAVL
+236 SPLHYAVL
-246 SNAPEVV
+246 SDATDVV
-253 SALLEAG
+253 SSLLEAG

-271 TPLHVAATLGLA
+271 TPLHVAASLGLA
-283 TCTKLL
+283 ACAKLL

-299 MGPGRATALH
+299 VGPSRATALH

-316 AECAELLLEHGANID
+316 AECARILLSHGAHID
-331 WPNLRG
+331 WPNFRG

-348 SVEVVELLVGRRADV
+348 SVEVVELLVGRCANVRARDS
-363 LAQDVDGRTPLH
+363 DGRTPLH
-375 GSIVRG
+375 GAIVRG

-386 VARLLLSSGADP
+386 VARLLLSVGANP

-432 LRTNGGVSVLA
+432 LRTNGGVSALA

-450 DVVPRYLEKFDDAVH
+450 DVIPRYLSKFDDAVH

-498 AFIEVGHKE
+498 AFIEVGRKD
-507 VLKHPL
+507 VLKHPV

-547 LLIFSDIFLCEEVTC
+547 LQIFLCADVTC
-562 DVPSYLKPVQGF
+562 DVPTYLRPVQYL
-574 ILLLNICF
+574 ILLLNLCF
-582 LGKEIFQA
+582 MSKEIFQA
-590 CLNWSAY
+590 CLDWSAY
-597 IRQWENWLQL
+597 VRQWENWLQCV
-607 MIILGVFLCTVPNR
+607 IVIGVFLCTIPYWDMDRGTIRSN
-621 DTGDGIITKHTSDW
+621 TSDW
-635 QHDFAAITIFFC
+635 QHDVAAVTIFFC

-697 SNYPAFHLPAGLVK
+697 SNYPAFQLPAGLVK

-768 QALQESAGLDRLVRM
+768 QALQESAGLDRLVRQ
-783 TELVAH
+783 TQLVAH
-789 LESMLFSSLLSCA
+789 LESMLFSSLLTCA
-802 PKQLISVL
+802 PKQLVAVL

-832 ENRIPKDL
+832 ENRIPKEL
-840 IASVYKLVASRKNR
+840 VASVYKMVASRKN
-854 RTRSIRKNN
+854 TKRSIRKNN
-863 NYEVRLK
+863 NYECKIRK
-870 QCKEEDPVEKQTV
+870 CKEEEDNEKVQQEH
-883 VKRKSNLFDRY
+883 VKRKSYLYDRF
-894 SFDSQNVERRKR
+894 SSESQHVERRKR
-906 TTSGTNRPMSLTVN
+906 TTSSSTENKQRPVSFNINT
-920 AIQDICMTDIKNQL
+920 IQEICMVDIKNQL
-934 ADLTKKINKL
+934 ADLMKKVNKL
-944 VEHTELRL
+944 IEASESRL
-952 NNIESKMDNVPP
+952 SLIEKKLDDIQPP